1 MMAVSSNGSGNH
13 YCVGEVGI
21 GPVPYARTALPS
33 QDPVTIYLETLTGMN
48 SMVSRIR
55 RTLTVSERAAAFEH
69 TNAVARTA
77 ADEERRKREAKTER
91 LRKLRLAS
99 EGKA

>member
-1 MMAVSSNGSGNH
+1 M
-13 YCVGEVGI
+13 
-21 GPVPYARTALPS
+21 T
-33 QDPVTIYLETLTGMN
+33 

>member
-1 MMAVSSNGSGNH
+1 MLSMRQS
-13 YCVGEVGI
+13 
-21 GPVPYARTALPS
+21 
-33 QDPVTIYLETLTGMN
+33 TIYLRILTEIAK
-48 SMVSRIR
+48 MVSRIR
-55 RTLTVSERAAAFEH
+55 RTLTVSERMAAFEH
-69 TNAVARTA
+69 TNTIAREA